1 MIDSF
6 HNFIRQHHLFDHA
19 DKILVAVSGGVD
31 SMVLWNLFEESG
43 YNYGVIHC
51 NFQLRGKDSDADEI
65 LVRNRAEEL
74 GIPLFVRR
82 FDTLE
87 YADASGISIEM
98 AARELRYAWFEEI
111 RSKHAFRY
119 LATAHHL
126 DDLLETFFINLVR
139 KTGIRGLTGFRE
151 KSGTLIRPLLF
162 TDRMEIDAWA
172 IEKNIRFRKDAT
184 NEETI
189 FQRNFIRHHI
199 IPQLERLNPAFR
211 SNLAGTMENLRR
223 TEEFYMTEINR
234 YINRISNKE
243 SENPEIYIS
252 QLLKLPHPETVLY
265 EWMSRFGFNAS
276 TIESLYANLVKEPG
290 RQYFSKTHRLVTD
303 RNKLIITPLR
313 EEEQQVFYIE
323 KSELEIHSPVDLKM
337 EWKKASEFEVIR
349 DPACACLDAGKLVFP
364 LVIRK
369 WQAGEYFQPLGMS
382 GFKKISDFYIDEKFS
397 LPEKEETWILY
408 SDNKVVWIIGHRID
422 NRFRITPET
431 KEIIVFRL
439 GKS

>member
-1 MIDSF
+1 MNSRFQNIIRDS
-6 HNFIRQHHLFDHA
+6 HLFDSG
-19 DKILVAVSGGVD
+19 DRILLAVSGGVD

-43 YNYGVIHC
+43 NIYAVIHC
-51 NFQLRGKDSDADEI
+51 NFQLRGKDSDEDES

-74 GIPLFVRR
+74 GIQLFVKR
-82 FDTLE
+82 FDTRE

-111 RSKHAFRY
+111 RLKHAFRY
-119 LATAHHL
+119 LATAHHQ

-151 KSGTLIRPLLF
+151 KSGTLIRPLLY
-162 TDRMEIDAWA
+162 TNRVEIEAWA
-172 IEKNIRFRKDAT
+172 EKKNIPFRKDST
-184 NEETI
+184 NEETV
-189 FQRNFIRHHI
+189 FQRNFIRHNI

-223 TEEFYMTEINR
+223 TEEFYFTEINR

-243 SENPEIYIS
+243 SENPEILIS

-276 TIESLYANLVKEPG
+276 TVESLYANLVKEPG

-303 RNKLIITPLR
+303 RNKLIITALR
-313 EEEQQVFYIE
+313 EEGQQVFYI
-323 KSELEIHSPVDLKM
+323 PVNLSI
-337 EWKKASEFEVIR
+337 ERKKASEFELIR
-349 DPACACLDAGKLVFP
+349 DPVVACLDAGKLVFP

-369 WQAGEYFQPLGMS
+369 WHAGEYFQPLGMS

-397 LPEKEETWILY
+397 LPEKETTWILY
-408 SDNKVVWIIGHRID
+408 SDNKVVWIIGRRID

-431 KEIIVFRL
+431 KEVLVMRIE
-439 GKS
+439 

>member
-1 MIDSF
+1 MIDRF
-6 HNFIRQHHLFDHA
+6 QTYVKQHRLFDMA
-19 DKILVAVSGGVD
+19 DRILVAVSGGVD

-51 NFQLRGKDSDADEI
+51 NFQLRGKDSDEDET
-65 LVRNRAEEL
+65 LVRNRADEL

-87 YADASGISIEM
+87 YAEASGISIEM

-162 TDRMEIDAWA
+162 TNRVEIDAWA
-172 IEKNIRFRKDAT
+172 IEKSIRFRKDAT
-184 NEETI
+184 NEETV

-199 IPQLERLNPAFR
+199 IPELEKLNPSFR
-211 SNLAGTMENLRR
+211 SNLTGTMENLRR
-223 TEEFYMTEINR
+223 TEEFYITEINR
-234 YINRISNKE
+234 YISRISNKE
-243 SENPEIYIS
+243 SENPEIFIS

-276 TIESLYANLVKEPG
+276 TIESLYSNLVKEPG

-303 RNKLIITPLR
+303 RNKLIITPIP
-313 EEEQQVFYIE
+313 EEGQQVFYIE
-323 KSELEIHSPVDLKM
+323 NNELEIHSPVNLMM
-337 EWKKASEFEVIR
+337 ERKKASGFAVIR
-349 DPACACLDAGKLVFP
+349 DPAYACLDADKLVFP

-369 WQAGEYFQPLGMS
+369 WQTGEYFQPLGMS

-408 SDNKVVWIIGHRID
+408 SENKVVWIIGRRID

-431 KEIIVFRL
+431 KEVLVLRVNV
-439 GKS
+439 